1 MRRQA
6 IISLFFLG
14 TFSSIHAFVVGI
26 MTKSPISSSFSSSS
40 SSSHFPRT
48 NAVPLL
54 FLSAIGEGDT
64 VVVVGGSGGVGQLV
78 SRKLAQAGYF
88 VRVTSRNN
96 PSTTDTNPNLT
107 STKLDLVKGSDQEL
121 QQAIQGAAALVIS
134 VGTTAFPTLKWKGGN
149 TPQAIDDIAVTR
161 LAYAA
166 SALQSLK
173 RIVLVTSIG
182 VDRTDQMPFFILNLF
197 GVLDAKKKG
206 EEAVRKAANENIDY
220 AIIRPGR
227 LIGGPFTNLDVA
239 KLLQLKGGAENGVT
253 VAAGDVLL
261 GDCKR
266 DACAEAIVQ
275 CLTNA
280 ACSNVEFSI
289 VSNEN
294 ETAWSV
300 EQWTSA
306 FQRM

>member
-1 MRRQA
+1 M
-6 IISLFFLG
+6 
-14 TFSSIHAFVVGI
+14 
-26 MTKSPISSSFSSSS
+26 
-40 SSSHFPRT
+40 
-48 NAVPLL
+48 
-54 FLSAIGEGDT
+54 SAIAPGDT

-78 SRKLAQAGYF
+78 SRKLAQAGSS
-88 VRVTSRNN
+88 VRVTSRNPVSN
-96 PSTTDTNPNLT
+96 ENNPNIT
-107 STKLDLVKGSDQEL
+107 SRKLDLVKGSDEEL
-121 QQAIQGAAALVIS
+121 QHAIEKASALVIS

-161 LAYAA
+161 LAQAA
-166 SALQSLK
+166 SQSKTLK

-182 VDRTDQMPFFILNLF
+182 VDRTDQMPFLILNLF
-197 GVLDAKKKG
+197 GVLDAKKQG
-206 EEAVRKAANENIDY
+206 EEAVRKAANESIDY
-220 AIIRPGR
+220 AILRPGR

-239 KLLQLKGGAENGVT
+239 KLLQIEGGAENGVT
-253 VAAGDVLL
+253 VAQGDVLL

>member
-1 MRRQA
+1 M
-6 IISLFFLG
+6 L
-14 TFSSIHAFVVGI
+14 SSIHAFVGI
-26 MTKSPISSSFSSSS
+26 TNSPMS
-40 SSSHFPRT
+40 SSSHLVFPRT
-48 NAVPLL
+48 NAVSLTM
-54 FLSAIGEGDT
+54 SAVSKGDT

-78 SRKLAQAGYF
+78 SRKLAQAGYP
-88 VRVTSRNN
+88 VRVTSRN
-96 PSTTDTNPNLT
+96 PATDENDHQI
-107 STKLDLVKGSDQEL
+107 SMTKLDLVKGSDQEL
-121 QQAIQGAAALVIS
+121 QQAILGAAGIVIS

-149 TPQAIDDIAVTR
+149 TPQAIDDLAVTR
-161 LAYAA
+161 LAQAA
-166 SALQSLK
+166 SQSTTLK

-182 VDRTDQMPFFILNLF
+182 VDRTDQMPFLILNLF
-197 GVLDAKKKG
+197 GVLDAKKRG
-206 EEAVRKAANENIDY
+206 EEAVRNAALKGTSFDY

-227 LIGGPFTNLDVA
+227 LIGGPFTNLDLA
-239 KLLQLKGGAENGVT
+239 KLLQLEGGAENGVT

-275 CLTNA
+275 CLTNV

-300 EQWTSA
+300 EQWASA